1 MELIEYVTEDD
12 DGAPLTAESFL
23 MLIRRSHPYWWH
35 EYETETPWVFRG
47 HWDAEW
53 PLIPSSWRPNSQL
66 EKLKQQIM
74 KAHPDIA
81 NHYSDSAEQEIKL
94 HRMAEVEAVYQFAV
108 LAEHLG
114 TDIQG
119 ASLNKYG
126 SPLYSGVNWHD
137 MGHSYDDISPLAQH
151 HGIPTN
157 LIDWTF
163 NPLFAAY
170 FAVGHDFRDNT
181 MPQEVCVWALNTE
194 RIQFNHFQELPE
206 DEKYSILVR
215 NVSNHNHD
223 YLRAQ
228 QGLFTFMADYRGD
241 KPALELAIQSWL
253 LAPSYNPD
261 GVILRCIKLQIEEA
275 DKLLQ
280 LLDREGINEANL
292 IPTLDKVAET
302 VKSRWKYR

>member
-23 MLIRRSHPYWWH
+23 MLIRRSHPNWWREH
-35 EYETETPWVFRG
+35 ETETPWIFRG
-47 HWDAEW
+47 HWNAEW
-53 PLIPSSWRPNSQL
+53 PLTPSAWRPNSQL
-66 EKLKQQIM
+66 EELKQQIM

-81 NHYSDSAEQEIKL
+81 TQYSDSSEREIKL
-94 HRMAEVEAVYQFAV
+94 QRMAEVEAVYQFAV

-119 ASLNKYG
+119 APLGKNG
-126 SPLYSGVNWHD
+126 SPLHSGVNWHE
-137 MGHSYDDISPLAQH
+137 MVSHPYQVAPLAQH
-151 HGIPTN
+151 HGIPTD

-163 NPLFAAY
+163 NPIFAAY
-170 FAVGHDFRDNT
+170 FAVGREFRDNT
-181 MPQEVCVWALNTE
+181 MPQEICVWALNTE
-194 RIQFNHFQELPE
+194 RLQFNHYQELPE
-206 DEKYSILVR
+206 NKR
-215 NVSNHNHD
+215 NSVSVQNISNHNHD

-228 QGLFTFMADYRGD
+228 QWLFTRMGNRGD
-241 KPALELAIQSWL
+241 MELAIQSWS

-261 GVILRCIKLQIEEA
+261 GAVLRCIKLQIEEA

-292 IPTLDKVAET
+292 MPTLDKVAET